1 MHIGWQTYTQ
11 LNSYSW
17 STNTLIHTNTTCR
30 IVVHLHARR
39 GNRVWNKSLRR
50 RDCPQ
55 DDQTFQIWP
64 VKSHMHSLYLF
75 IHPGL
80 RWSPRSF
87 VIRVDIGFFWA
98 VGRSMEDATNRHIV
112 EMVSFLK
119 VSLGQ
124 IKGVDWFSVS
134 MNRWRKWLDDLEP
147 KMISQESKSM
157 EN

>member
-1 MHIGWQTYTQ
+1 MALGQERHWWCNKQFIAACESTKTSPDAYRMTDLHTIKQ
-11 LNSYSW
+11 LQAEVQRD
-17 STNTLIHTNTTCR
+17 TNTTCR

-39 GNRVWNKSLRR
+39 GNSVWNKSLRQ

-87 VIRVDIGFFWA
+87 VIRVDIGFF
-98 VGRSMEDATNRHIV
+98 GQ
-112 EMVSFLK
+112 
-119 VSLGQ
+119 LGGQ
-124 IKGVDWFSVS
+124 WKMQQTDVLLRWSVS
-134 MNRWRKWLDDLEP
+134 W
-147 KMISQESKSM
+147 KSP
-157 EN
+157 